1 MLSALSCDK
10 ELNSDKE
17 PQSTIDYLKKDY
29 KTVVKKFPDADGF
42 MIEAQYELSGK
53 VSETELEN
61 LKPVKVT
68 YVFQWVGKDAVSN
81 LVTMERDFVTGK
93 TSKIIVDRATSP
105 WQDAKLG
112 NFDGV
117 ISLEEA
123 LKQLKASE
131 FSASTAFAT
140 LRTPVIPNAT
150 LRYMFGDNVYVDAKT
165 GEVFGPQPM

>member
-105 WQDAKLG
+105 
-112 NFDGV
+112 
-117 ISLEEA
+117 
-123 LKQLKASE
+123 
-131 FSASTAFAT
+131 
-140 LRTPVIPNAT
+140 
-150 LRYMFGDNVYVDAKT
+150 
-165 GEVFGPQPM
+165 